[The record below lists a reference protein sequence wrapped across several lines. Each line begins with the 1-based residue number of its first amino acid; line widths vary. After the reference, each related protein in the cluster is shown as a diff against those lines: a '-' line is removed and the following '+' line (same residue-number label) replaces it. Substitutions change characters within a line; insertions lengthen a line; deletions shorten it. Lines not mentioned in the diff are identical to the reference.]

1 LLIPF
6 DEVAMICKEYGDM
19 KRAEKYIM
27 QYDDLDDKIYFLKG
41 IGKDKA
47 AAKLAFEN
55 KNIDYLFEI

>member
-1 LLIPF
+1 
-6 DEVAMICKEYGDM
+6 M